1 MASLLVS
8 LTTAVVVSLV
18 VVAGDNP
25 EDFDFDFDGLPGV
38 NHEFK
43 VEVAAGA
50 RECFYQRMKVD
61 AFLQV
66 AFRVSTSVVSRYTW
80 HSADGRRRS

>member
-1 MASLLVS
+1 MASLLAS

-50 RECFYQRMKVD
+50 RECFYQSMKVD

-66 AFRVSTSVVSRYTW
+66 AFHVSTSVGTRGTQLTV
-80 HSADGRRRS
+80 DRRS